1 MTAAVLSYFVKIN
14 NKNAVRGGLFVVSI
28 YHRLPPYGSFQLL
41 PFFDTFPRM
50 IGLERGGGELRHG
63 AMGGGGSL
71 GASVHIPLTCLDP
84 P

>member
-1 MTAAVLSYFVKIN
+1 MAAAVLSYFVKIN

-50 IGLERGGGELRHG
+50 IGLEGNNN
-63 AMGGGGSL
+63 SKY
-71 GASVHIPLTCLDP
+71 
-84 P
+84 